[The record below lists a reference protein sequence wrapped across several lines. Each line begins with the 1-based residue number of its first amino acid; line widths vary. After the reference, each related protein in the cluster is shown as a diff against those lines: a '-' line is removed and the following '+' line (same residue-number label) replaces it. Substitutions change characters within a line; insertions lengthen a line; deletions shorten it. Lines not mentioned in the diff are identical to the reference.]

1 MTRLILS
8 NEPKRRLSGGYWLP
22 TQIKIPRRRK
32 TFRHITG
39 YQQRWLRRAGN
50 ELRALQAENARVQA
64 ELEKLSFRGFLKRVI
79 KAWNE
84 A

>member
-8 NEPKRRLSGGYWLP
+8 NERQTRLSGGCWLP
-22 TQIKIPRRRK
+22 KRIKIARRRK

-50 ELRALQAENARVQA
+50 ELRALQAEIAKGEA
-64 ELEKLSFRGFLKRVI
+64 ELERLSFRGFLKRVI

>member
-8 NEPKRRLSGGYWLP
+8 NEPKPRLSGGYWLP
-22 TQIKIPRRRK
+22 KRIKIPRRRK
-32 TFRHITG
+32 TFWHISG

-50 ELRALQAENARVQA
+50 QLRALQAENARVQA